1 LRVLKQS
8 HKIDIKNG
16 TFIYCFKKRELMIGR
31 RKPEI
36 SFVLV
41 LKRKK
46 QQRLTKIIEIDL
58 PYKATINISSQ
69 ISASLLSFH
78 TNQLDPLLGFQ

>member
-1 LRVLKQS
+1 
-8 HKIDIKNG
+8 
-16 TFIYCFKKRELMIGR
+16 MIGR